1 MSSVS
6 NHYQSQVADLLSQ
19 IRAQQSRND
28 LVRDDSGSA
37 LSRLVQGT
45 EQTPSK
51 GFGNLM
57 VDALNGVNDAS
68 QESKALSAA
77 YEKGEDVP
85 LTDVVLAMQKASIG
99 FEATLQVR
107 NKLVRAYEDIKN
119 MPVGL

>member
-1 MSSVS
+1 MNSVS

-28 LVRDDSGSA
+28 LVRNDSGTA
-37 LSRLVQGT
+37 LSQLIQNVDQSS
-45 EQTPSK
+45 SK

-57 VDALNGVNDAS
+57 VEALNGVNETTHAS
-68 QESKALSAA
+68 TVLKEA
-77 YEKGEDVP
+77 YEKGEDIP

-99 FEATLQVR
+99 FEATLQIR

-119 MPVGL
+119 MPV

>member
-1 MSSVS
+1 MNSVS

-28 LVRDDSGSA
+28 LVRSDSGTA
-37 LSRLVQGT
+37 LSQLVQSA
-45 EQTPSK
+45 EQTSSK

-57 VDALNGVNDAS
+57 VDALNDVNETSHAS
-68 QESKALSAA
+68 MILKNA
-77 YEKGEDVP
+77 YEKGEDIP

-119 MPVGL
+119 MPV

>member
-1 MSSVS
+1 MNSVS

-28 LVRDDSGSA
+28 LVRNDSGTAHSQ
-37 LSRLVQGT
+37 LIQNVDQSS
-45 EQTPSK
+45 SK

-57 VDALNGVNDAS
+57 VEALNDVNETTHAS
-68 QESKALSAA
+68 TVLKEA
-77 YEKGEDVP
+77 YEKGEDIP

-99 FEATLQVR
+99 FEATLQIR

-119 MPVGL
+119 MPV

>member
-1 MSSVS
+1 MNSVS

-28 LVRDDSGSA
+28 LVRNDSGTA
-37 LSRLVQGT
+37 LSQLIQNVDQSS
-45 EQTPSK
+45 SK

-57 VDALNGVNDAS
+57 VEALNDVNETTHAS
-68 QESKALSAA
+68 TVLKEA
-77 YEKGEDVP
+77 YEKGEDIP

-99 FEATLQVR
+99 FEATLQIR

-119 MPVGL
+119 MPV

>member
-1 MSSVS
+1 MNSVS

-28 LVRDDSGSA
+28 LVRNDSGTA
-37 LSRLVQGT
+37 LSQLVQNVD
-45 EQTPSK
+45 QSSSK

-57 VDALNGVNDAS
+57 VEALNDVNETTHTS
-68 QESKALSAA
+68 TVLKEA
-77 YEKGEDVP
+77 YEKGEDIP

-119 MPVGL
+119 MPV

>member
-1 MSSVS
+1 MNSVS

-28 LVRDDSGSA
+28 LVRNDSGTA
-37 LSRLVQGT
+37 LSQLVQNVD
-45 EQTPSK
+45 QSSSK

-57 VDALNGVNDAS
+57 VEALNGVNETTHAS
-68 QESKALSAA
+68 TALKAA
-77 YEKGEDVP
+77 YEKGEDIP

-99 FEATLQVR
+99 FEATLQVS

-119 MPVGL
+119 MPV

>member
-1 MSSVS
+1 MNSVS

-28 LVRDDSGSA
+28 LVRNDSGTA
-37 LSRLVQGT
+37 LSQLVQNVDQSST
-45 EQTPSK
+45 K

-57 VDALNGVNDAS
+57 VEALNDVNETTHAS
-68 QESKALSAA
+68 TVLKEA
-77 YEKGEDVP
+77 YEKGEDIP

-99 FEATLQVR
+99 FEATLQIR

-119 MPVGL
+119 MPV

>member
-1 MSSVS
+1 MNSVS

-28 LVRDDSGSA
+28 LVRNDSGTA
-37 LSRLVQGT
+37 LSQLVQNVD
-45 EQTPSK
+45 QSSSK

-57 VDALNGVNDAS
+57 VEALNGVNETTHAS
-68 QESKALSAA
+68 TVLKEA
-77 YEKGEDVP
+77 YEKGEDIP

-99 FEATLQVR
+99 FEATLQIR

-119 MPVGL
+119 MPV

>member
-28 LVRDDSGSA
+28 MIREDSGIP
-37 LSRLVQGT
+37 LSRLIQST
-45 EQTPSK
+45 EETSSK
-51 GFGNLM
+51 GFTNLM
-57 VDALNGVNDAS
+57 VDALNQVNETS
-68 QESKALSAA
+68 QSSKLLKEA
-77 YEKGEDVP
+77 YERGEDVP

-119 MPVGL
+119 MPV